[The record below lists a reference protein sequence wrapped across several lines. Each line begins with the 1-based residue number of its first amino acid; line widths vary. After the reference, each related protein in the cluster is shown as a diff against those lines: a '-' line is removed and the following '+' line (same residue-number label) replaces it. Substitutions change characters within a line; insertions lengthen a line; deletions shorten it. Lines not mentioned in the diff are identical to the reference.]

1 MDPTGSL
8 EGLQNFLDTGGD
20 VNYSLP
26 PLFAT
31 ESRTLLQTAASIG
44 TSDMVALLLERG
56 ASLKHLTAD
65 NKSVVDLA
73 CDAENWDSFELL
85 KNAADDQYPH
95 VLPKPRKLDHC
106 RDFFPSEFFFKLR
119 NPFGDHYRNLRLVSP
134 KKAEDMIEDMV
145 QRTRKLKRAG
155 RLGDMVPYP
164 DENNHLISPYQEA
177 IAVASMLQEKGENIE
192 RALAFAGSWLNRC
205 LRYHYCVETRPFS
218 DTMWPVLPK
227 RVVDVSQLKDGRIIL
242 VTGSPRR
249 APYCALS
256 YRWQDHT
263 VQTTKR
269 SLAAFCREIPL
280 SRLPTQLQDAFLIAN
295 RLDINYVWVDALCI
309 VQKSETDP
317 GDFDEEAPK
326 MASVYGNATL
336 TITFTDNVR
345 FGSVMQED
353 ARIRSRSF
361 GDLDTRGWVLQEQL
375 LSQRVLY
382 ITRSGLFWE
391 CLDNSMS
398 ETRPCGIPSPSDGF
412 QAIDDRKLK
421 LFMLQNNPP
430 PHTRTM
436 LMCLWKKNIV
446 EEYSRR
452 HLTRDEDR
460 VMAVASITS
469 RLAAP
474 FKDECLAGIWTQ
486 DAVRLLVWHT
496 AAPCSRPSSLVFPSW
511 SWYSVQGPVVYRAY
525 TPFSTAHR
533 ETRGHGLEDD
543 MRIADVKI
551 FNISCVQE
559 GNGGKVYRGRV
570 TLRGLALVAYFASGN
585 QEALYFPRRLGAE
598 KELIRDLKK
607 KNPRPARHDGGDQ
620 PEFSYIVE
628 FPFVDT
634 VDFPGSKG
642 YHKVLCV
649 IMGFNKIDHAF
660 PIALVLEKING
671 NDEYR
676 RVGTVAIDTR
686 GISTSE
692 MGDRKS
698 VV

>member
-1 MDPTGSL
+1 
-8 EGLQNFLDTGGD
+8 
-20 VNYSLP
+20 
-26 PLFAT
+26 
-31 ESRTLLQTAASIG
+31 
-44 TSDMVALLLERG
+44 
-56 ASLKHLTAD
+56 
-65 NKSVVDLA
+65 
-73 CDAENWDSFELL
+73 
-85 KNAADDQYPH
+85 
-95 VLPKPRKLDHC
+95 
-106 RDFFPSEFFFKLR
+106 
-119 NPFGDHYRNLRLVSP
+119 
-134 KKAEDMIEDMV
+134 
-145 QRTRKLKRAG
+145 
-155 RLGDMVPYP
+155 
-164 DENNHLISPYQEA
+164 
-177 IAVASMLQEKGENIE
+177 
-192 RALAFAGSWLNRC
+192 
-205 LRYHYCVETRPFS
+205 
-218 DTMWPVLPK
+218 
-227 RVVDVSQLKDGRIIL
+227 L

-256 YRWQDHT
+256 YRWQDHA
-263 VQTTKR
+263 VKTTTE
-269 SLAAFCREIPL
+269 SLAAFCREIPFSQL
-280 SRLPTQLQDAFLIAN
+280 QTQLQDAFLIAN
-295 RLDINYVWVDALCI
+295 RLDINYVWVDALVYFIIGSKLQYCYIIMISLIFEQCI

-353 ARIRSRSF
+353 GKIRSRPF
-361 GDLDTRGWVLQEQL
+361 GDLDTRGWALQEQL

-382 ITRSGLFWE
+382 ITRAGLFWE

-421 LFMLQNNPP
+421 LFMLQDNPP

-452 HLTRDEDR
+452 HLTIDEDR

-474 FKDECLAGIWTQ
+474 FNDECLAGIWRK

-496 AAPCSRPSSLVFPSW
+496 AAPFSRPSSLVFPSW
-511 SWYSVQGPVVYRAY
+511 SWYFVQGPVVYRAH
-525 TPFSTAHR
+525 TPFFPKDHR
-533 ETRGHGLEDD
+533 ETRGQGLEDD
-543 MRIADVKI
+543 MIIADVEI
-551 FNISCVQE
+551 LNISCVQE
-559 GNGGKVYRGRV
+559 GSGGKVYRGRV
-570 TLRGLALVAYFASGN
+570 TLKGLALVAYFASGK
-585 QEALYFPRRLGAE
+585 QEALYFLRRLGAE

-607 KNPRPARHDGGDQ
+607 KNLRPARHDGGDQ

-634 VDFPGSKG
+634 FDFPGSEG
-642 YHKVLCV
+642 YRKVLCV

-660 PIALVLEKING
+660 SVALVLEKINETA
-671 NDEYR
+671 EYR

-686 GISTSE
+686 GIDTDE
-692 MGDRKS
+692 MGEMRTLTI
-698 VV
+698 V